1 MVRLCFGS
9 FGTIIQLHSDGV
21 SNQEIVSKL
30 VGIIDPTNRYAD
42 AEGHTSSYRMMI
54 CDVGFSRGI
63 NKHSERKPMSN
74 ILSLVDSVNEESLV
88 KEFKS
93 KVMPLIK
100 KDEME
105 NLIYSILYVIEEDD
119 DVDSSPIFLQ
129 EHFGVRFNSLD
140 FNSDELIGI
149 FELPIYLACTFRYIV
164 KKTKNKTDENKAF
177 IKMIKKEGFI
187 KGIPAKYHEFKVDW
201 NDNTQTLMLYRNKM
215 KSGEV
220 KIRRRPMSKNTEIL
234 KEEKSEGKIA
244 EPNASKPKSG
254 IMLSYMVSPHF
265 SQMVKRI
272 RNSEYGDWDD
282 VANEVMSYKKTSARQ
297 MKNFSDESIKKGLDT
312 LHKIWISPDDAN
324 SILAAM
330 ENFSMRF

>member
-1 MVRLCFGS
+1 
-9 FGTIIQLHSDGV
+9 
-21 SNQEIVSKL
+21 
-30 VGIIDPTNRYAD
+30 
-42 AEGHTSSYRMMI
+42 
-54 CDVGFSRGI
+54 
-63 NKHSERKPMSN
+63 
-74 ILSLVDSVNEESLV
+74 
-88 KEFKS
+88 
-93 KVMPLIK
+93 
-100 KDEME
+100 
-105 NLIYSILYVIEEDD
+105 
-119 DVDSSPIFLQ
+119 
-129 EHFGVRFNSLD
+129 
-140 FNSDELIGI
+140 
-149 FELPIYLACTFRYIV
+149 
-164 KKTKNKTDENKAF
+164 
-177 IKMIKKEGFI
+177 MIKRKGFI
-187 KGIPAKYHEFKVDW
+187 KGIPTKYREFKVDW

-297 MKNFSDESIKKGLDT
+297 MKNFSDESIKKGLDA

-330 ENFSMRF
+330 ENFNMRF